1 MRRTQTIAIFLAA
14 LLLLLPLYGCTRENA
29 STTSAFEP
37 IITREELKEQV
48 EKGEI
53 PGIPIKLNQS
63 VQSVKEYY
71 HYGDPAYGYE
81 GTTAAGASTATTAD
95 EEVDFLTIVEMDGY
109 NKLLAGDA
117 GYCYKTDREAD
128 GISAVV
134 SFSEAYG
141 FATSLSTEQEVE
153 QSLGTAD
160 EILDSPGK
168 SDLFFIIGQPQN
180 AKLIRYSFGNHRVDF
195 LMVDGMLSA
204 VALINTETWGK

>member
-1 MRRTQTIAIFLAA
+1 MRRTQSIAIFLAG
-14 LLLLLPLYGCTRENA
+14 LLVLLPLYGCTKENV

-81 GTTAAGASTATTAD
+81 GTTASGASTATAAD
-95 EEVDFLTIVEMDGY
+95 EEADFLTIVEMEGY

-117 GYCYKTDREAD
+117 GYCYKTNREAD
-128 GISAVV
+128 GISALV
-134 SFSEAYG
+134 SFGEAYG
-141 FATSLSTEQEVE
+141 FATSLSTEQDVE

-160 EILDSPGK
+160 ETLDSPEK

-180 AKLIRYSFGNHRVDF
+180 AKLLRYRFGKERVDF
-195 LMVDGMLSA
+195 LMVDGLLSA
-204 VALINTETWGK
+204 VALINTETWEE